1 MKLNKIKV
9 LVSVVLVLSMIF
21 LPARDIKWL
30 AVSDLQNW
38 FSSDGC
44 EIEVG
49 RTGATSDQIDGLR
62 YPALYDMQDVQCQKS
77 LWIGAGNYADPTNG
91 ITYTDGKVVNIG
103 PRQVDDQGA
112 IFSSVYKLIGKKE
125 KPTVTVDGTP
135 ATQMVYLEPEL
146 DEVDP
151 DLPCD
156 RMIYNEVN
164 TSMGITFTRKVMAF
178 TNNYHQAY
186 HLYEYEFTNTGIY
199 SADGAS
205 VHSMTLNDVYFYW
218 STRYAVNRE
227 ASTYELGILPQ
238 AATWGRNTMNHAF
251 GKKGNWGPGMT
262 EEINVQGTNKTIPAD
277 MRGFFAWQGS
287 CTSAATSH
295 AGDFGAPYAEGDKR
309 LTSVQ
314 FPGVVLIHADTS
326 PADDTDDPM
335 QPVAW
340 QAIASD
346 LKPQTNNKDQ
356 YDAACMAGRYDYMRG
371 AEPAGYLEKSHAE
384 YVIEANE
391 VPFDN
396 MPDWPGNTGG
406 LSAGM
411 GVGPYTLA
419 PGQSVKVVFAEA
431 VGSID
436 METRRSAGIDYADG
450 TINTAEKDAIVCQ
463 GVDSLFQYFER
474 ANDNYTSGYD
484 VAFPPE
490 APEIFSV
497 VAGGDRITLSWARN
511 SESSTGFAGYKIYR
525 ALNEYDSTY
534 HLLLDVTN
542 PNDYSI
548 GGGMCQFDDRT
559 AVRGFDYYYYIAAY
573 DDGSVDA
580 EGRVLSSSKFYTLTS
595 TAAQLKRLPGT
606 SLESIRVVP
615 NPYHVR
621 AKKMQFGTGGGQA
634 DRIMFYN
641 IPPKCNIK
649 IFTERGDLIWE
660 KEHVNNSGD
669 EAWVSITDF
678 RQVVVSGVYIAVFTV
693 TEDYIDEVS
702 GEAYF
707 LEGEQEIKK
716 FIIVR

>member
-1 MKLNKIKV
+1 MKLNRIKV
-9 LVSVVLVLSMIF
+9 LVSVLLILSVAF

-62 YPALYDMQDVQCQKS
+62 YPALYSKQDVQCQKS
-77 LWIGAGNYADPTNG
+77 LWIGAANYNDPTNG
-91 ITYTDGKVVNIG
+91 MTYPYKVVNIG
-103 PRQVDDQGA
+103 PRQVDDRGA
-112 IFSSVYKLIGKKE
+112 IFSSVYKLIGKKD
-125 KPTVTVDGTP
+125 KPNVTVDGSP
-135 ATQMVYLEPEL
+135 ATQLVFLESEL

-178 TNNYHQAY
+178 THEDHQAY
-186 HLYEYEFTNTGIY
+186 HLYEYEFTNTGVY

-218 STRYAVNRE
+218 TARYAVNRE
-227 ASTYELGILPQ
+227 ATTYELGILPQ
-238 AATWGRNTMNHAF
+238 AATWGRNTMNHFF

-262 EEINVQGTNKTIPAD
+262 EEINIQGTNKTIPAN

-287 CTSAATSH
+287 TAKAATSH
-295 AGDFGAPYAEGDKR
+295 ADDFGAPYAEGDKR

-314 FPGVVLIHADTS
+314 FPGVVLIHADKSAT
-326 PADDTDDPM
+326 DKTDDPM

-356 YDAACMAGRYDYMRG
+356 YDAGAMEARYGYMDG
-371 AEPAGYLEKSHAE
+371 SEPAAYLEKSHAE
-384 YVIEANE
+384 YVIDANE

-406 LSAGM
+406 ISAAM

-419 PGQSVKVVFAEA
+419 PGQSVKVVYAEA

-436 METRRSAGIDYADG
+436 METRRSAGLDYASG
-450 TINTAEKDAIVCQ
+450 AINLTEKDQIVCQ
-463 GVDSLFQYFER
+463 GVDHLFDSF
-474 ANDNYTSGYD
+474 AKAKNNYESDYA
-484 VAFPPE
+484 VAAPPE
-490 APEIFSV
+490 APEVFSV
-497 VAGGDRITLSWARN
+497 VAGGDRITLTWARN
-511 SESSTGFAGYKIYR
+511 SENSTGFAGYKIYR

-542 PNDYSI
+542 PDDYDM
-548 GGGMCQFDDRT
+548 GGGMCKFDDRT

-573 DDGSVDA
+573 DDGSVDD
-580 EGRVLSSSKFYTLTS
+580 GGKVLSSSKFYTLTS
-595 TAAQLKRLPGT
+595 KAAQLKRLPGT
-606 SLESIRVVP
+606 TLEGIRIVP

-621 AKKMQFGTGGGQA
+621 AKKMQFGTAGGQA

-649 IFTERGDLIWE
+649 IYTERGDLIWE
-660 KEHVNNSGD
+660 KEHTNNSGD
-669 EAWVSITDF
+669 EAWASITEF

-693 TEDYIDEVS
+693 TEDYVNEVT
-702 GEAYF
+702 GETYF